1 MSLGFVLLIIGSYL
15 LGSISFGYILVRW
28 LYGID
33 IRQHGTGKIGAS
45 NVMRVASK
53 WLAVVVTILD
63 ILKGALPVWIAQLL
77 GMDAAVQLTAGV
89 VAIVGHNWP
98 IFLGFKGGG
107 RGVFTTL
114 GVITAVSP
122 WLGLIIF
129 VMPYTLAPIKQVA
142 LGVFFALASV
152 PVFSWFLNQPLG
164 IADADRLPVTLGF
177 IALTS
182 LGLLT
187 RVITPRTQLSQS
199 VPMAE
204 LVFNRLFLDRDI
216 RDRKA
221 WTSRKS
227 REQKD

>member
-1 MSLGFVLLIIGSYL
+1 MSLEFGLLIIGGYL
-15 LGSISFGYILVRW
+15 LGSVPFGYLLVKW

-45 NVMRVASK
+45 NVMRVASRR
-53 WLAVVVTILD
+53 LSIIVTILD
-63 ILKGALPVWIAQLL
+63 IGKGALAVWIAQLL
-77 GMDAAVQLTAGV
+77 ELGAAAQVTAGV
-89 VAIVGHNWP
+89 VTIVGHNWP

-107 RGVFTTL
+107 RGVFTSL
-114 GVITAVSP
+114 GVITAISP

-142 LGVFFALASV
+142 LGVFFALTSL

-164 IADADRLPVTLGF
+164 IEDTDRLPVTLGF
-177 IALTS
+177 VALM
-182 LGLLT
+182 LVGLLV

-199 VPMAE
+199 VPTVE
-204 LVFNRLFLDRDI
+204 LIFNRLFFDRDI

-221 WTSRKS
+221 WTERKS
-227 REQKD
+227 QGRQ

>member
-1 MSLGFVLLIIGSYL
+1 MSLEFGLLIVGGYL
-15 LGSISFGYILVRW
+15 LGSVPFGYLLVKW

-45 NVMRVASK
+45 NVMRVASR
-53 WLAVVVTILD
+53 WLSIIVTVLD
-63 ILKGALPVWIAQLL
+63 IGKGALAVWIAQLL
-77 GMDAAVQLTAGV
+77 ELGAAAQVTAGV
-89 VAIVGHNWP
+89 VTIVGHNWP

-107 RGVFTTL
+107 RGVFTSL
-114 GVITAVSP
+114 GVITAISP

-142 LGVFFALASV
+142 LGVFFALTSL

-177 IALTS
+177 VALM
-182 LGLLT
+182 LVGLLV

-199 VPMAE
+199 VPTVE
-204 LVFNRLFLDRDI
+204 LIFNRLFFDRDI

-221 WTSRKS
+221 WTERKS
-227 REQKD
+227 QGRQ